1 MLATVTRNSFRPD
14 QKMISLLRQKIQAI
28 ENKTPLSS
36 LANLNCRKFGQFEL
50 KNIVPL
56 GVPEVDAALPW
67 NGFPTNGLHEIFG
80 DTSALGFLVV
90 LITRL
95 TEILSRTRH
104 STQVLWCQQG
114 RDLYGRGLAQ
124 FGIDPNQIILVHGK
138 NDREIIW
145 AMEEGLRSSSL
156 AAVIGKLH
164 KIPPIASRRLHL
176 AAEEN
181 ETTGLLL
188 RTAPNNM
195 VRQAPTSSALTRW
208 CVTSAPSITPA
219 HGVELGVPRWH
230 LELQRCRLSAAGGK
244 KLESA
249 GQPRSWQVEWYNETS
264 DLSVVTDLCNRSDQS
279 QSLWKIA
286 S

>member
-1 MLATVTRNSFRPD
+1 MLATVIRNSFRPD

-36 LANLNCRKFGQFEL
+36 LANLNCRKSGQFEL

-80 DTSALGFLVV
+80 DTAALGFLVV

-95 TEILSRTRH
+95 TEILSQTRH

-114 RDLYGRGLAQ
+114 RDLCGQGLAQ
-124 FGIDPNQIILVHGK
+124 FGIDPNQIIFVHGK

-208 CVTSAPSITPA
+208 CVTSAPSVTPA
-219 HGVELGVPRWH
+219 HGVGLGVPQWH
-230 LELQRCRLSAAGGK
+230 LELQRCRLSVASEK
-244 KLESA
+244 KLEGA

>member
-1 MLATVTRNSFRPD
+1 MLATVIRNSFRPD

-36 LANLNCRKFGQFEL
+36 LANLNCRKSGQFEL

-80 DTSALGFLVV
+80 DTAALGFLVV

-114 RDLYGRGLAQ
+114 RDLCGQGLAQ

-188 RTAPNNM
+188 RTAPSNM

-219 HGVELGVPRWH
+219 QGGGLGVPQWH
-230 LELQRCRLSAAGGK
+230 LELQRCRLSAASGG